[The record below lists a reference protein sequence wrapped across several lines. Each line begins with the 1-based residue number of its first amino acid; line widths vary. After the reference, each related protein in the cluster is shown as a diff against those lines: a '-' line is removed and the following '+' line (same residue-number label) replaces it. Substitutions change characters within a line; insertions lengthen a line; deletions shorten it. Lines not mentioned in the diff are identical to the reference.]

1 MKNFVVIAG
10 IETQRDSMGNVKKLS
25 ETFLNNAM
33 TFEKDYPND
42 NVVIIDCQRYIFE
55 EHPINAMWADVASAF
70 GASSHN
76 GLSCI
81 DGLFY
86 NGHSSPDMLFAFSK
100 VRTELPNSARYLD
113 KNFKFIAP
121 YNPGCLI
128 YLLGC
133 QAAGRDGIITKDSIA
148 QTIANKTSCTVLA
161 YTSRTSQQK
170 RLDGGFVQVPE
181 RGGLVKI
188 LPF

>member
-25 ETFLNNAM
+25 QTFMNNAR
-33 TFEKDYPND
+33 TFAKDYPND
-42 NVVIIDCQRYIFE
+42 NVVIIDCQKYVFE
-55 EHPINAMWADVASAF
+55 DDPIDAMWSDVASAF

-86 NGHSSPDMLFAFSK
+86 NGHSSPDMLFVFSK
-100 VRTELPNSARYLD
+100 IRTELPNSNRYLD
-113 KNFKFIAP
+113 KHFKYVAP
-121 YNPGCLI
+121 YNPNCWI

-133 QAAGRDGIITKDSIA
+133 QAAGRDGRIVKDSIA
-148 QTIANKTSCTVLA
+148 QTIANKTGCTVLA

-181 RGGLVKI
+181 KGGLVKI
-188 LPF
+188 EPF